1 MRFILSALCSVCVLG
16 SPLIN
21 AAPLSPTEQFFVLKQ
36 AKGKQQKDTDG
47 DGRPDSRDAFPYDRT
62 EWLDTDR
69 DGTGNNA
76 DRDDDNDGVP
86 DAEDAFPLDRTEWL
100 DTDQDGTGNNADED
114 DDNDS
119 VPDLQDALPTDPTES
134 QDQDKDGVGD
144 NRDQFDNDAFC
155 WRAEDGDSNGCLLT
169 QLGNLQA
176 AQVASDGAN
185 TMLFIDKSKQI
196 LYRYQLDSKTISL
209 RQELTAL
216 GVDGFNSLIYHKQ
229 HQKYYFHSENR
240 RQLYSLTATS
250 TAATMQLELPSP
262 AYALHDVGNF
272 LLTDQAAYDSYNG
285 KSLLINSTGT
295 IVTEQSANFG
305 RTTAFDPVRKR
316 IFHFRE
322 GISPNDVYWREIN
335 QTTGVVGAGL
345 ESPYHGAYAIIGPI
359 RVSADGNRVLLG
371 SGDIYNS
378 GDLTWRTNLGGT
390 HVDAL
395 FMANGDAVALRQVML
410 NNVEHAEITRQNSAG
425 QNLEIF
431 SWTGTPIALKQSG
444 NQILALYKTN
454 NQLRLH
460 LYRPSDDTD
469 ADGIPNLQ
477 DDFPQ
482 DPAAAVDSDGDGAPD
497 AWLAGKSAVD
507 SNSGLVLDAFV
518 TDSACQ
524 LSSHANAQG
533 RCDITARMPEQ
544 LSPDQIVS
552 DNNGIIYLYSKANL
566 KIYRW
571 STLQQQYLNPI
582 VLRNRHLPFSTQ
594 PPVNIALHAAHQRI
608 YLAYGGG
615 RITALSLSNFRE
627 QFFATSALTAR
638 IHAAGKF
645 LLAEDGS
652 GAWNT
657 HYVFNANGLKTDQK
671 DWRDPLAT
679 LVWIPQLNRYIHTRP
694 STSPDDLEWGELN
707 QDGEI
712 ILKGDSP
719 YHDSRYIGDA
729 IYASPDHL
737 RVLSSSG
744 YVFQSSSL
752 QVVGNQLPVQRFTAA
767 NWHAG
772 LLLLGKGD
780 KLHGFSSDMLEP
792 QFEQTLAGNIL
803 HISTT
808 AHQASIVLQSE
819 GRLSFQTLPLGD
831 LDNDQLPDW
840 WEQLHGFDIT
850 TAADGTTDV
859 DADGLTQQQEFT
871 AKTNPRIAD
880 TDDDG
885 LKDGVELN
893 TYHTS
898 PLMADSDK
906 DGLSDGAEVLQHRTN
921 PLSADSDQDG
931 INDDLEVNLYQTNPN
946 AADTDTDGLG
956 DLWEVENG
964 TDAKVADASADPDAD
979 GLTNQEEFQHKTWPK
994 DADTDRD
1001 GLSDGPEVKL
1011 HLTNPLMADTD
1022 DDSLPD
1028 GYEIQHNLN
1037 PKLATDAASDPD
1049 QDRFTNLEEYAYH
1062 SLPKD
1067 ALSRPLGFQWR
1078 SMLGDQQQQAV
1089 QPLKA
1094 PDLSLS
1100 LILTQTHQ
1108 LTGTVMPPVHSG
1120 QTITIP
1126 SRIQSDTYQIASFNG
1141 LGQDVLRRELTA
1153 HAIKYGTAGEELLLA
1168 TDDGFLRGYDL
1179 NSAELVRKVTIPSAS
1194 GAGTDLLADQHHV
1207 YWSSNH
1213 TAYQFNLNNNAV
1225 SWQMRLATYDQYGY
1239 QSEFGTNRLSL
1250 QENTLV
1256 ARNYNYRLHGTPD
1269 IVSLGSALTL
1279 SSCLHGYRSGA
1290 SNNAVAAEGF
1300 VAQLGLNQ
1308 QMFSVGRECVASYAL
1323 NNVNPRWLVNGSTGA
1338 QLAVLPDKIAAV
1350 LNNSQL
1356 VLLDSKTGSMLKN
1369 WTTPNNKT
1377 IIYGPVATLSHV
1389 FVGTDSDT
1397 YALDL
1402 DSLTIR
1408 WQHPVS
1414 GYLTLQPDHK
1424 LYVTNQQTFTV
1435 FALNTDTDN
1444 DGMPDWWERTYQL
1457 DPNAA
1462 TDTTADKDNDGLT
1475 NLEEYQAGSRPDLTD
1490 TDSDTLSDYAEV
1502 RTHQTHPVKADTDG
1516 DGLNDN
1522 LELQQHNTNPK
1533 IADTDGD
1540 GYHDGLEVL
1549 IYRTD
1554 PLSASSKPSA
1564 WATVSESFENLLLLT
1579 PGWTLGGF
1587 MADSSEKQ
1595 QGSQSLRS
1603 PAIGHSQSATLKLE
1617 QEFATGT
1624 LSFYYKTDSESCCD
1638 MLELL
1643 IDGSTVL
1650 SEHSSEWKQI
1660 SRPLTRGRHTIEWRY
1675 RKDSSVVR
1683 GKDAL
1688 FIDNLQFRAD

>member
-1 MRFILSALCSVCVLG
+1 MRTILSALCSICVLG
-16 SPLIN
+16 APLID
-21 AAPLSPTEQFFVLKQ
+21 AAPLSAAEQFFVLKQ
-36 AKGKQQKDTDG
+36 AKSKHEKDTDG
-47 DGRPDSRDAFPYDRT
+47 DGRADSRDAFPYDRT

-76 DRDDDNDGVP
+76 DRDDDNDTVP
-86 DAEDAFPLDRTEWL
+86 DTEDAFPLDRTEWL

-119 VPDLQDALPTDPTES
+119 IPDLLDALPTDPTES
-134 QDQDKDGVGD
+134 QDQDKDGIGD

-155 WRAEDGDSNGCLLT
+155 WRAEDGDNNGCLLT
-169 QLGNLQA
+169 QLGYLQA
-176 AQVASDGAN
+176 DQVASDGAN
-185 TMLFIDKSKQI
+185 TIVFIDKNKQI
-196 LYRYQLDSKTISL
+196 LYRYQLDTKTISL
-209 RQELTAL
+209 RQGLTAL

-250 TAATMQLELPSP
+250 AAATMQLELPSP
-262 AYALHDVGNF
+262 AYSLSDVGNF
-272 LLTDQAAYDSYNG
+272 LLTDQAAYDSHNG

-316 IFHFRE
+316 IFHFRD
-322 GISPNDVYWREIN
+322 GLSPNDVYWREIN
-335 QTTGVVGAGL
+335 QITGVVGGSL

-359 RVSADGNRVLLG
+359 RVSTDGNRLLLG

-378 GDLTWRTNLGGT
+378 TDLTWRSNLGGR

-395 FMANGDAVALRQVML
+395 FMANGDAVVLRQML
-410 NNVEHAEITRQNSAG
+410 ANNVEHTEITRQNSAG

-431 SWTGTPIALKQSG
+431 SWTGTPIALKQLG

-482 DPAAAVDSDGDGAPD
+482 DPAAALDSDGDGAPD
-497 AWLAGKSAVD
+497 AWLAGKSAAD

-533 RCDITARMPEQ
+533 RCNITARMPGQ

-552 DNNGIIYLYSKANL
+552 DNTGIIYLYSKADL

-571 STLQQQYLNPI
+571 STLQEQYLNPI
-582 VLRNRHLPFSTQ
+582 VLRDRHLQFSMQ
-594 PPVNIALHAAHQRI
+594 PPLSMALHTAHQRI
-608 YLAYGGG
+608 YLAYESG

-627 QFFATSALTAR
+627 QFFATTALTAQ
-638 IHAAGKF
+638 IHAVGKF
-645 LLAEDGS
+645 LLAQDGS
-652 GAWNT
+652 GAWNS

-671 DWRDPLAT
+671 DWRHPLST

-694 STSPDDLEWGELN
+694 STSPNDLEWGELN

-712 ILKGDSP
+712 IRYGDSP
-719 YHDSRYIGDA
+719 YHNSRYIGA
-729 IYASPDHL
+729 AVYAAPDHE

-744 YVFQSSSL
+744 YVFESSTL
-752 QVVGNQLPVQRFTAA
+752 QLVGDRLPVEHFNAA
-767 NWHAG
+767 NWHTS
-772 LLLLGKGD
+772 LLLLGKGNT
-780 KLHGFSSDMLEP
+780 LHGFSSAMLEP
-792 QFEQTLAGNIL
+792 QFDKTLAGNIL

-808 AHQASIVLQSE
+808 AHQATLVLQSE

-859 DADGLTQQQEFT
+859 DADGLTQQQEFA

-880 TDDDG
+880 TDSDG
-885 LKDGVELN
+885 LTDGAELN
-893 TYHTS
+893 TYRTA
-898 PLMADSDK
+898 PLVADSDK
-906 DGLSDGAEVLQHRTN
+906 DGLNDGAEVLQHRSN
-921 PLSADSDQDG
+921 PLLADSDQDG
-931 INDDLEVNLYQTNPN
+931 INDNLEVNQYQTNPN
-946 AADTDTDGLG
+946 AADTDADGLG
-956 DLWEVENG
+956 DLWEVEYG

-979 GLTNQEEFQHKTWPK
+979 GLTNQEEFNYKTWPQV
-994 DADTDRD
+994 ADTDRD
-1001 GLSDGPEVKL
+1001 GLSDGPEVRL
-1011 HLTNPLMADTD
+1011 HLTNPLIADTD
-1022 DDSLPD
+1022 DDYLPD
-1028 GYEIQHNLN
+1028 GYEVQQSLN

-1049 QDRFTNLEEYAYH
+1049 LDKFTNLEEYAYR
-1062 SLPKD
+1062 SLPQD
-1067 ALSRPLGFQWR
+1067 ALSRPVGFQWR
-1078 SMLGDQQQQAV
+1078 SMLGNGQQQAV
-1089 QPLKA
+1089 QPQKTA
-1094 PDLSLS
+1094 DLSLS
-1100 LILTQTHQ
+1100 LILQQAHQ
-1108 LTGTVMPPVHSG
+1108 MTGSVMPPVHTG
-1120 QTITIP
+1120 QTINIL
-1126 SRIQSDTYQIASFNG
+1126 SRTASNTYQFASFNRI
-1141 LGQDVLRRELTA
+1141 GQEVLRRELTA
-1153 HAIKYGTAGEELLLA
+1153 NAIKYGTAGEELLLA
-1168 TDDGFLRGYDL
+1168 TSDNFLRGYDL
-1179 NSAELVRKVTIPSAS
+1179 SNAELIRKVAIPPLS
-1194 GAGTDLLADQHHV
+1194 GAGTDLLADQQHL
-1207 YWSSNH
+1207 YWSGDN
-1213 TAYQFNLNNNAV
+1213 TAYQYNLQDNAI
-1225 SWQMRLATYDQYGY
+1225 SWQLRLAIFDQYGNKTDL
-1239 QSEFGTNRLSL
+1239 GTNRLSL
-1250 QENTLV
+1250 NENTLV
-1256 ARNYNYRLHGTPD
+1256 ARSSDYLLHGTPG
-1269 IVSLGSALTL
+1269 VFNHGSNTTL
-1279 SSCLHGYRSGA
+1279 SSCLRGVRSDA
-1290 SNNAVAAEGF
+1290 SNNAVAAYGF
-1300 VAQLGLNQ
+1300 FAQLGLNQ
-1308 QMFSVGRECVASYAL
+1308 QLFSVGSECVASYSL
-1323 NNVNPRWLVNGSTGA
+1323 DNVNPRWLVNGSTGP

-1350 LNNSQL
+1350 LNNAQL
-1356 VLLDSKTGSMLKN
+1356 VLLDSKTGSVLKN

-1424 LYVTNQQTFTV
+1424 LYVTNQQHFTV
-1435 FALNTDTDN
+1435 FALNTDTDS
-1444 DGMPDWWERTYQL
+1444 DGLPDWWERTYQL

-1462 TDTTADKDNDGLT
+1462 TDANTDKDSDGLT
-1475 NLEEYQAGSRPDLTD
+1475 NLQEYESGSRPDLAD
-1490 TDSDTLSDYAEV
+1490 TDGDTLSDYAEV

-1533 IADTDGD
+1533 IADTDSD

-1554 PLSASSKPSA
+1554 PLSASSKPSV
-1564 WATVSESFENLLLLT
+1564 WTTVSESFENLILLT

-1587 MADSSEKQ
+1587 IADNSEKQ

-1650 SEHSSEWKQI
+1650 SEHSSQWKQI

-1675 RKDSSVVR
+1675 RKDGSVVQ

-1688 FIDNLQFRAD
+1688 FIDNLQFRAN